1 MDDFLITTLYEY
13 NRCMAEDYLSH
24 SWGKKPE
31 QKKAEKKYNH
41 EYYEKYKNKWKTKY
55 YHYEKKLRDGAAKI
69 FDSKKQS
76 SAKASVGA
84 SKKSVDGSDQPKRYS
99 GVAYD
104 YVSTTKSTPHLD
116 TEVVDKTKK
125 MTRAMKIGAEAITGI
140 GAIAGGIALGMVGAP
155 ILATAGAFAV
165 GAGLGLTM
173 MSGAKIVD
181 GIVGEIK
188 NKKYQKQREKEPID
202 PKTGFHV
209 KQENLSPAEDIKRV
223 NPQNKDLDD
232 GTKNNCMLCSVT
244 YDLRQRGYDVQ
255 ANRADTGYNIQDL
268 TRWYKNPEVEAV
280 PNSPTGKLED
290 IDSSLIASNFETLV
304 KNQGEG
310 ASGIVVVEWQKS
322 ASGHAMHYEYK
333 NGKVWIS
340 DPQTG
345 EIYSNPK
352 EILQYTQGAS
362 IVRLDNQ
369 EVNWK
374 AVKECCT

>member
-76 SAKASVGA
+76 SAKASIGA
-84 SKKSVDGSDQPKRYS
+84 SKKSGSGSKYS

-104 YVSTTKSTPHLD
+104 YTTTTKSSPHLD
-116 TEVVDKTKK
+116 TNAVDKAKK
-125 MTRAMKIGAEAITGI
+125 MTRALKIGAEAVIGI
-140 GAIAGGIALGMVGAP
+140 GGLIGGAALTTVLPYTGVSVMAASAALTYSAG
-155 ILATAGAFAV
+155 
-165 GAGLGLTM
+165 
-173 MSGAKIVD
+173 SKITKA
-181 GIVGEIK
+181 IVGEIK

-209 KQENLSPAEDIKRV
+209 KQENLSPEEDIKRV
-223 NPQNKDLDD
+223 NPQHYDLDD

-268 TRWYKNPEVEAV
+268 TRWYKNAEVTPV
-280 PNSPTGKLED
+280 PNIPNATLPELN
-290 IDSSLIASNFETLV
+290 SSLIASNFEKIV
-304 KNQGEG
+304 QDQGEG
-310 ASGIVVVEWQKS
+310 ASGIITVEWAKS
-322 ASGHAMHYEYK
+322 GSGHAMHYEYR
-333 NGKVWIS
+333 NGKVYIS

-345 EIYSNPK
+345 KIYSNP
-352 EILQYTQGAS
+352 EDVLQYTSGAS
-362 IVRLDNQ
+362 IVRLDNK

>member
-69 FDSKKQS
+69 FDSKNQP

-84 SKKSVDGSDQPKRYS
+84 SKKSVDGSDQPKKYS

-116 TEVVDKTKK
+116 TEVVDKRKK
-125 MTRAMKIGAEAITGI
+125 MTRALRIGAEAVI
-140 GAIAGGIALGMVGAP
+140 GVGGLIAGAALTTVLPYGGISLMAAS
-155 ILATAGAFAV
+155 
-165 GAGLGLTM
+165 AGLTYSAGSEITK
-173 MSGAKIVD
+173 A
-181 GIVGEIK
+181 IVGEIK

-209 KQENLSPAEDIKRV
+209 KQENLSPEEDIKRV

-290 IDSSLIASNFETLV
+290 IDSSLIAKNFEILA

-310 ASGIVVVEWQKS
+310 ASGVIIVEWAQS
-322 ASGHAMHYEYK
+322 GSGHAMHYEYK
-333 NGKVWIS
+333 NGKVRIS

-345 EIYSNPK
+345 KIYDNPAD
-352 EILQYTQGAS
+352 ILQYTQGAS
-362 IVRLDNQ
+362 IVRLDNK

-374 AVKECCT
+374 AVKECCA